1 MEKLKI
7 FNFLYDFDG
16 NKKVNLSEALKLL
29 EKTPIPMVI
38 NEKEI
43 YAIND
48 DTFIMTKDP
57 DSEDNAVGFMKKNE
71 EIIQFLRLFED
82 EWEIDIPIQ
91 NLQTKSWTGETY
103 LFDGLSTYDVKK
115 IVKVFFKDAD
125 LISSIVENFEARDN
139 YNEDDDKFKL
149 EMDVKFKKWVNLLSD
164 R

>member
-29 EKTPIPMVI
+29 EKTPIPKVI

-43 YAIND
+43 FAIND

-57 DSEDNAVGFMKKNE
+57 DSEDNAVGFVKKNG

-149 EMDVKFKKWVNLLSD
+149 EMDVKFKKWVNQKYY
-164 R
+164 

>member
-29 EKTPIPMVI
+29 EKTPIPKVI

-57 DSEDNAVGFMKKNE
+57 DSEDNAVGFVKKNG

-115 IVKVFFKDAD
+115 IVKVFFKDSD

-149 EMDVKFKKWVNLLSD
+149 EMDVKFKKWVNQKYY
-164 R
+164 

>member
-1 MEKLKI
+1 MKKLKI

-29 EKTPIPMVI
+29 EKIPIPKVI

-57 DSEDNAVGFMKKNE
+57 DSEDNAVGFVKKNG

-149 EMDVKFKKWVNLLSD
+149 EMDVKFKKWVNQ
-164 R
+164 RYY